1 MKKTSAA
8 SVRFIFATI
17 FLDAL
22 GIGVLIPVFP
32 DVIRRFGHDPSF
44 VNHYYGY
51 FISVY
56 ALMQFLAS
64 PILGSLSDRFGRRP
78 VLLVSLLGA
87 GLDYLLMAF
96 APTLGILFA
105 GRIISGLTGASMTVA
120 SSYMADISDDSNR
133 SANFGMIGA
142 AFGLGFIVG
151 PGLGGIL
158 GHYGHQAPFIAA
170 AAFNLLNFAFGYFIL
185 PESLDQAHRR
195 KIALKKLNPFHSLAK
210 VLFKPGMRILV
221 WIYFLLYLAGQ
232 SHPSIWTLYTQ
243 YKFNWSTF
251 EVGLS
256 LSFVGISVAFVQ
268 GYLTRIIVP
277 KWGEVKALNIGI
289 VFGILAFAGFAF
301 ATQGWMLYAVLGLT
315 CLNGITGPA
324 SMSLISKDTPPQE
337 QGELQGTLISIAS
350 LTSIIGPLIY
360 TDVFA
365 RFTGAEAPIE
375 FPGSAYFLAA
385 LFTVVSWILFG
396 LYPRFHKVSNTSG
409 SVAPNPIVH

>member
-1 MKKTSAA
+1 MKKSSSA

-44 VNHYYGY
+44 VNHYFGY

-64 PILGSLSDRFGRRP
+64 PVLGSLSDRFGRRP

-120 SSYMADISDDSNR
+120 SSYMADISDDTNR

-151 PGLGGIL
+151 PALGGML
-158 GHYGHQAPFIAA
+158 GHYGYQAPFIAA

-185 PESLDQAHRR
+185 PESLDEAHRR
-195 KIALKKLNPFHSLAK
+195 KIEWGRLNPFQSLFK
-210 VLFKPGMRILV
+210 VLFKPGMRLLV
-221 WIYFLLYLAGQ
+221 WIYFLLYLAGH
-232 SHPSIWTLYTQ
+232 SHPSIWTLFTQ

-256 LSFVGISVAFVQ
+256 LSFIGVSIAFVQ
-268 GYLTRIIVP
+268 GYLTRVLVP
-277 KWGEVKALNIGI
+277 RWGELKTLNVGMMFC
-289 VFGILAFAGFAF
+289 VLAYVGYATV
-301 ATQGWMLYAVLGLT
+301 TQGWMLYAVMAITCMNGL
-315 CLNGITGPA
+315 TGPA

-350 LTSIIGPLIY
+350 ITSIIGPLIY
-360 TDVFA
+360 TDTFA
-365 RFTGAEAPIE
+365 RFTAESAPVK
-375 FPGSAYFLAA
+375 FPGSAYMLAA
-385 LFTVVSWILFG
+385 IISIVAWGLFA
-396 LYPRFHKVSNTSG
+396 LYPKSHKVKT
-409 SVAPNPIVH
+409 